1 MNKDQVLKIL
11 NKLNLPD
18 EEYCILGSS
27 SLVLR
32 GIKDYAKDIDIAI
45 TAIGLDKIKLDYDLK
60 QIEESKYVL
69 HLQNKEIE
77 FLVKEKE
84 NLKYERYDDFLL
96 QDINNLLQNK
106 EKRGLK
112 KDIKDIAI
120 IKAYLERGNA

>member
-32 GIKDYAKDIDIAI
+32 GIKDYDKDIAI